1 MNAGD
6 VKILSVRG
14 RVDANTSEAL
24 QDVVLETAHQNQKL
38 LLDLSQVD
46 YMSSAGLRV
55 MLLLHREIHDN
66 EGRVILVG
74 LQERI
79 RDAMQM
85 TGFLKHFAVGSCWV
99 PAGFCGFV
107 SLLAMG
113 SSWVPAGFVGESRYG
128 CLGRGSRKWVR
139 FSDRT
144 WVRDLGPPP

>member
-1 MNAGD
+1 MEVDIMNAGD

-24 QDVVLETAHQNQKL
+24 QEVVLETAHQNQKL

-74 LQERI
+74 LQDRI
-79 RDAMQM
+79 RDAMQI
-85 TGFLKHFAVGSCWV
+85 TGFLKHFAV
-99 PAGFCGFV
+99 V
-107 SLLAMG
+107 SDVKTGLEMMA
-113 SSWVPAGFVGESRYG
+113 
-128 CLGRGSRKWVR
+128 
-139 FSDRT
+139 
-144 WVRDLGPPP
+144 